1 MVRDP
6 IPLHPRAITNGTQD
20 SENEKTSIGVQVHDP
35 VYETESQD
43 LSPEDEAKVTRK
55 LDLFVMPILGVSL
68 RDKPTSA
75 QRSHVSSSTCCLSL
89 TAATCRS
96 RSQHASAHV

>member
-6 IPLHPRAITNGTQD
+6 VPLHPHDNTDRSQD

-68 RDKPTSA
+68 EDKQPVPNAHTSA
-75 QRSHVSSSTCCLSL
+75 PLPAVFP
-89 TAATCRS
+89 
-96 RSQHASAHV
+96 